1 MEKLSLNSYN
11 EQNSFL
17 KNNNITVSPFIKWAG
32 GKRALI
38 PAISRF
44 YPFES
49 LKIDTYIEPFVGSG
63 AILFDILNKFT
74 LKNIIINDIN
84 AQLISTYKFIQ
95 LNPSILIKKLRELKK
110 YFFDLSQTKRSDF
123 YYEIRN
129 IYNKN
134 IENNDFKT
142 ADMAAS
148 FIFLNKTCYNGLYR
162 VNKKGLFNVPYG
174 SYKNPSIFDED
185 NIYNIS
191 KLLKNVVILNGVYNN
206 TLEFIDENTFVYLDP
221 PYRPLSSSSSFT
233 SYAKG
238 DFNDYDQIELSNF
251 IKMIDNRR
259 AKFIL
264 SNSDPKNTDINDNF
278 FDDLYTDF
286 KIYRI
291 SAKRSINSDSSK
303 RGFVNELL
311 ITNI

>member
-1 MEKLSLNSYN
+1 MERLSLNSYN
-11 EQNSFL
+11 EQDSFS
-17 KNNNITVSPFIKWAG
+17 KNDNITVSPFIKWAG

-38 PAISRF
+38 PDISKF
-44 YPFES
+44 YPFQS
-49 LKIDTYIEPFVGSG
+49 LKIDTYVEPFVGSG
-63 AILFDILNKFT
+63 AILFDILNKFP

-84 AQLISTYKFIQ
+84 AQLINTYKFIQ
-95 LNPSILIKKLRELKK
+95 SNPNLLIKELRKLKDCFLN
-110 YFFDLSQTKRSDF
+110 LNQIKRSDF

-142 ADMAAS
+142 IEMAAC

-185 NIYNIS
+185 NIYNLS
-191 KLLKNVVILNGVYNN
+191 KLLKNVIIINGVYNN
-206 TLEFIDENTFVYLDP
+206 TLEFIDKNSFVYLDP

-238 DFNDYDQIELSNF
+238 DFNDADQIELSNF
-251 IKMIDNRR
+251 IKRIDKIGG
-259 AKFIL
+259 KFLL

-278 FDDLYTDF
+278 FDKLYTDF

-291 SAKRSINSDSSK
+291 SAKRFINSDSSK
-303 RGFVNELL
+303 RGYVKELL